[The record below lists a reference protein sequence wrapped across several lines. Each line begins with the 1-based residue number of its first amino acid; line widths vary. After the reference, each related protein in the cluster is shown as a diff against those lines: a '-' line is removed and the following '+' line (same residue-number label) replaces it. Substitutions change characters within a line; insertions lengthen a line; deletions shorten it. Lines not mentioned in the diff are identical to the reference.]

1 MNAFLAFLKKEWMEQ
16 VRSGRLTILLLLFIL
31 LGIMNPAFAKLT
43 PWLMETMADSLASTG
58 LTVSS
63 VTIDASDSWT
73 QFFKN
78 IPISLLVFVLLF
90 GGIMT
95 GEYQKG
101 TLIPVLT
108 RGLSRAQVI
117 GAKTALM
124 MLLWTICYWLCFGIT
139 YGYNAFFWDNSIM
152 SHLMF
157 AALCYWLFGLFIL
170 AVLMLFSAPASGSST
185 VLVGTGGVYL
195 LSYVAGMFPAVK
207 EYVPTYLTDTA
218 SLFAGVT
225 KPEDYY
231 CAIGIALLLVA
242 GSMVGSILLFNRK
255 KI

>member
-78 IPISLLVFVLLF
+78 IPISLLVFVL
-90 GGIMT
+90 
-95 GEYQKG
+95 
-101 TLIPVLT
+101 
-108 RGLSRAQVI
+108 
-117 GAKTALM
+117 
-124 MLLWTICYWLCFGIT
+124 
-139 YGYNAFFWDNSIM
+139 
-152 SHLMF
+152 
-157 AALCYWLFGLFIL
+157 

-231 CAIGIALLLVA
+231 CAIGIAMLLVA